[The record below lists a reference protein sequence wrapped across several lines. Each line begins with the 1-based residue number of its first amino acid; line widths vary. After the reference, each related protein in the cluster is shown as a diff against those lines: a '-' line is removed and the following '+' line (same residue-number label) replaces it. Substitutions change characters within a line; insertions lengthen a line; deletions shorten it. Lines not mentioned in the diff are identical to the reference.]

1 MIEFV
6 ARCPKAAE
14 DRCRFASITCCA
26 AGLMVAV
33 LVHESCGNK
42 NRGNAVL
49 EAICAAIVWCSV
61 VIVRVRKQAYE
72 AELR

>member
-1 MIEFV
+1 MEFV
-6 ARCPKAAE
+6 AHCSGAAE
-14 DRCRFASITCCA
+14 DRCRLASIPYCA

-33 LVHESCGNK
+33 FAHESCGNK

-49 EAICAAIVWCSV
+49 ETMCAAIVWCVVV
-61 VIVRVRKQAYE
+61 VIVKIREQAYK